1 MACNVPF
8 SMLGWGSP
16 RARKKQASDLEGETE
31 ITRRSN
37 TVKERD
43 IDNRVYE
50 LQEELVG
57 AVEHNWAFR
66 ELLSKNK
73 TALDAVKTLLNQ
85 VKADPSYPT
94 GAYDE

>member
-1 MACNVPF
+1 MACIMF
-8 SMLGWGSP
+8 LSMLGWVWAG
-16 RARKKQASDLEGETE
+16 ARKKQASDFEGETE
-31 ITRRSN
+31 IIRRSS
-37 TVKERD
+37 TVEERD

-50 LQEELVG
+50 LQEELAG

-94 GAYDE
+94 GAYDD

>member
-1 MACNVPF
+1 
-8 SMLGWGSP
+8 MLGWGW
-16 RARKKQASDLEGETE
+16 ARSEKKQAFEFEGETE
-31 ITRRSN
+31 ITRRKN

-50 LQEELVG
+50 LQEELAV

-73 TALDAVKTLLNQ
+73 TAFNAVKTLLNQ